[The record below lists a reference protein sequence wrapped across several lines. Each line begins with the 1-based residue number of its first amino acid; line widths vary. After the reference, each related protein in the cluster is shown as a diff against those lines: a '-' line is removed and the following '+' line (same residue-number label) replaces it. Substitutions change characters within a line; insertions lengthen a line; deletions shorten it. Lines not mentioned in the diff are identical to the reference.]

1 MTNQTGKEA
10 LAGLKQILQRKA
22 APAAPAAEAQ
32 PAPAPAPA
40 EPAAIAHS
48 EPVPSEAYVP
58 HRYVPREYRE
68 GNFCGHNPAA
78 PALEIQRP
86 ATRRR
91 PLILEVLHENISR
104 YYHDPKLIPSLRDCS
119 VYRDGRRHDRR
130 RRMRSERRE
139 AIVQLLRACAYFV
152 DLATLHLGRQTP
164 AGFAWATKGQLRGLT
179 TLGEKRFDR
188 ALRDARGTKIVKI
201 FERAT
206 RPVYADGE
214 FRAEPAIKIFSEH
227 LFGVF
232 GLSKW
237 LKKEAEKAR
246 LRYEQRKAQRAQT
259 EAKKPLSGAA
269 KARGALAMGGLTE
282 SLAAGSKRPNQQ
294 SKKSRREDIL
304 RERNQMSLDAAQSDP
319 SLDAATIRRTIDDAF
334 RRRGIDIEAIL
345 RETYIDD

>member
-1 MTNQTGKEA
+1 MAVKSIGEFLSRNAHYLEKAAE
-10 LAGLKQILQRKA
+10 KA
-22 APAAPAAEAQ
+22 APQ
-32 PAPAPAPA
+32 PAPA

-139 AIVQLLRACAYFV
+139 AIVQLLRACAHFV

-164 AGFAWATKGQLRGLT
+164 AGFAWATKSQLRGLT

-246 LRYEQRKAQRAQT
+246 LRYEQRKAKRTQD

-282 SLAAGSKRPNQQ
+282 TGSKRRDKRPNQQ

-304 RERNQMSLDAAQSDP
+304 RERNQMILDAARSN
-319 SLDAATIRRTIDDAF
+319 SGLDAATIRRAIDDAF